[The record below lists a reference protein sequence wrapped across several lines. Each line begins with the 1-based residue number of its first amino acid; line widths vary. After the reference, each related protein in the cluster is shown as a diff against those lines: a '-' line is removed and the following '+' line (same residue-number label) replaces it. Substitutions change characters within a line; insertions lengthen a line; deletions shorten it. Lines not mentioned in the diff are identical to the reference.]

1 MNLKFEAEHLELM
14 KKGIDLFNA
23 QKYWECHE
31 EFEHHWLEE
40 PTALRNV
47 YWAVIQVA
55 AAMIHY
61 RDGNIVGAKG
71 LINKAKEKF
80 NRVES
85 NHLENELLL
94 SKLSWNEL
102 KYLVRE
108 VPIEPELKDFE
119 KLFSFRFKEPNTW
132 N

>member
-1 MNLKFEAEHLELM
+1 MSLKFELEHLELM
-14 KKGIDLFNA
+14 KKGIVLFNA

-40 PTALRNV
+40 PTAIRNV

-61 RDGNIVGAKG
+61 RDHNIIGAKG
-71 LINKAKEKF
+71 LIMKAKEKF
-80 NRVES
+80 NRVE
-85 NHLENELLL
+85 NFNIENELLN
-94 SKLSWNEL
+94 SYLSWKDL
-102 KYLVRE
+102 KKLVRN
-108 VPIEPELKDFE
+108 VPDEPVLKDFE
-119 KLFSFRFKEPNTW
+119 MLFKFRFKDPNSW